1 MTQGFF
7 LFSVAMVKSECGPG
21 TMEPLDVGTEC
32 VRRPGYAVEYFMEAK
47 QKQMLMRQIKSLK
60 KKKAPWLV
68 FLSKG

>member
-1 MTQGFF
+1 
-7 LFSVAMVKSECGPG
+7 
-21 TMEPLDVGTEC
+21 MEPLDVGTER